1 MNMSKFGRV
10 RSEMKDS
17 YLSET
22 NYVFSPSSCLF
33 LCRNRIKAVLFTL
46 QKYVTETKIRCLL
59 CMQHEEK
66 LFCTMH
72 LCILV
77 LPIYLKCV
85 QGYTQH
91 VYPHSHIYVY
101 ICLYMQQLKEL
112 YYELKIAKWSVYL
125 KQNRCLALNLC

>member
-1 MNMSKFGRV
+1 
-10 RSEMKDS
+10 
-17 YLSET
+17 
-22 NYVFSPSSCLF
+22 
-33 LCRNRIKAVLFTL
+33 
-46 QKYVTETKIRCLL
+46 
-59 CMQHEEK
+59 
-66 LFCTMH
+66 MH

-77 LPIYLKCV
+77 LPIYFKCV